1 MNKIFNYCILSL
13 LSVLTLTLGS
23 CTEEY
28 DYVKQK
34 AKGQQVYFS
43 NSLSSSVTITDNG
56 AHFIVPINR
65 IDTSEELTVNL
76 TATDES
82 GVLTIPSTVTFKA
95 GESEANITID
105 YDPSQIE
112 ADTYYDVT
120 LAVADADYTTPYGE
134 SSYAFSIVMWPPVT
148 ELGVAKFTD
157 TNFGINQY
165 SATLYQINGTNRFRL
180 SRPYDLLSGTNG
192 PDYLQFEILQAG
204 DTYPTGAQVT
214 ESDMVF
220 FDNVSLG
227 YDIFNIGTPTEMW
240 HPSNLMNMDVTHN
253 RVLAYQDNGLP
264 GAIQLAPYY
273 YAYSVQ
279 NPDGTT
285 SVYGSSYAENDGVI
299 TITFP
304 DYVYNPKDYTVSV
317 TGLGSV
323 IDSEDAGYAM
333 ANVTLGE
340 DVNEVRV
347 GIVEGTNTALAYMA
361 VRNGTVPT
369 TTVSENG
376 EVRIPCG
383 YTGDCTWVAIA
394 YAYNEENQ
402 LEECGRAFATTT
414 IYSNGSWVSLGEGLY
429 TDYLVAPLFVEGEDE
444 EGNPIPFDPITY
456 PVEVQENVAQPG
468 VYRLMRPY
476 APDVFGYGGGFGY
489 DETSNY
495 NIIIDAHD
503 PDAVYMTLQQSG
515 VGIYVCSYGGFVM
528 LNYGL
533 SFDQAKALGMINAKL
548 ENGVITFAAQELM
561 LGILDATTGTINLG
575 IPEANYESPVDV
587 LVLPSA
593 VNAQSMAKAK
603 AKAQMMPFAAPSS
616 KKMMPKSSLHKVQ
629 KNDKLNSLKKFGK
642 LSLDKN
648 VMQIRK

>member
-65 IDTSEELTVNL
+65 IDTAEELTVNL

-148 ELGVAKFTD
+148 ELGVAKFSD
-157 TNFGINQY
+157 TYIGINQY
-165 SATLYQINGTNRFRL
+165 SATLYQVTGTNRFRL

-192 PDYLQFEILQAG
+192 PDYLQFEILQPG
-204 DTYPTGAQVT
+204 DTYPNGVAVP
-214 ESDMVF
+214 EADMVY
-220 FDNVSLG
+220 FDRTDLG
-227 YDIFNIGTPTEMW
+227 YDIFGLGSTTWIF
-240 HPSNLMNMDVTHN
+240 HPSTLMYEDGSTPPVTNN

-264 GAIQLAPYY
+264 GAVQLAPFYIEPN
-273 YAYSVQ
+273 SMRGNDQ
-279 NPDGTT
+279 TGN
-285 SVYGSSYAENDGVI
+285 ENII

-528 LNYGL
+528 RNYGL

-561 LGILDATTGTINLG
+561 LGILDATTGTINLR

>member
-148 ELGVAKFTD
+148 ELGVAKFSD
-157 TNFGINQY
+157 TYIGINQY
-165 SATLYQINGTNRFRL
+165 SATLYQVTGTNRFRL

-192 PDYLQFEILQAG
+192 PDYLQFEILQPG
-204 DTYPTGAQVT
+204 DTYPNGVAVP
-214 ESDMVF
+214 EADMVY
-220 FDNVSLG
+220 FDRTDLG
-227 YDIFNIGTPTEMW
+227 YDIFGLGSVTWIY
-240 HPSNLMNMDVTHN
+240 HPSTLLYSDGSTPPVTNN

-264 GAIQLAPYY
+264 GAVQLAPFYIEPN
-273 YAYSVQ
+273 SMRGNDQ
-279 NPDGTT
+279 TGN
-285 SVYGSSYAENDGVI
+285 ENII

-429 TDYLVAPLFVEGEDE
+429 TDYLVATQFIADEDE

-515 VGIYVCSYGGFVM
+515 VGIYVCSYGGFAM

-561 LGILDATTGTINLG
+561 FG
-575 IPEANYESPVDV
+575 IPDETGMLNLYVPNANYDSPVDV

-616 KKMMPKSSLHKVQ
+616 KKMMPKSGLHKVQ

-642 LSLDKN
+642 LTLDKN

>member
-148 ELGVAKFTD
+148 ELGVAKFSD
-157 TNFGINQY
+157 TYIGINQY
-165 SATLYQINGTNRFRL
+165 SATLYQVTGTNRFRL

-192 PDYLQFEILQAG
+192 PDYLQFEILQPG
-204 DTYPTGAQVT
+204 DTYPNGVAVP
-214 ESDMVF
+214 EADMVY
-220 FDNVSLG
+220 FDRTDLG
-227 YDIFNIGTPTEMW
+227 YDIFGLGSTTWIF
-240 HPSNLMNMDVTHN
+240 HPSTLKYEDGSTPPVTNN

-264 GAIQLAPYY
+264 GAVQLAPFYIEPN
-273 YAYSVQ
+273 SMRGNDQ
-279 NPDGTT
+279 TGN
-285 SVYGSSYAENDGVI
+285 ENII

-429 TDYLVAPLFVEGEDE
+429 TDYLVAPLLVEGEDE

-503 PDAVYMTLQQSG
+503 PDAVYIPMQQTG
-515 VGIYVCSYGGFVM
+515 VGIYALSFGEYAM
-528 LNYGL
+528 QQYGL

-603 AKAQMMPFAAPSS
+603 AKAQMIPFAASSS

-642 LSLDKN
+642 LTLDKN

>member
-1 MNKIFNYCILSL
+1 
-13 LSVLTLTLGS
+13 
-23 CTEEY
+23 
-28 DYVKQK
+28 
-34 AKGQQVYFS
+34 
-43 NSLSSSVTITDNG
+43 
-56 AHFIVPINR
+56 
-65 IDTSEELTVNL
+65 
-76 TATDES
+76 
-82 GVLTIPSTVTFKA
+82 
-95 GESEANITID
+95 
-105 YDPSQIE
+105 
-112 ADTYYDVT
+112 
-120 LAVADADYTTPYGE
+120 
-134 SSYAFSIVMWPPVT
+134 
-148 ELGVAKFTD
+148 
-157 TNFGINQY
+157 
-165 SATLYQINGTNRFRL
+165 
-180 SRPYDLLSGTNG
+180 
-192 PDYLQFEILQAG
+192 
-204 DTYPTGAQVT
+204 
-214 ESDMVF
+214 
-220 FDNVSLG
+220 
-227 YDIFNIGTPTEMW
+227 
-240 HPSNLMNMDVTHN
+240 
-253 RVLAYQDNGLP
+253 
-264 GAIQLAPYY
+264 
-273 YAYSVQ
+273 
-279 NPDGTT
+279 
-285 SVYGSSYAENDGVI
+285 
-299 TITFP
+299 
-304 DYVYNPKDYTVSV
+304 
-317 TGLGSV
+317 
-323 IDSEDAGYAM
+323 M

-503 PDAVYMTLQQSG
+503 PDAVYIPMQQTG
-515 VGIYVCSYGGFVM
+515 VGIYALSFGEYAM
-528 LNYGL
+528 QQYGL

-603 AKAQMMPFAAPSS
+603 AKAQMIPFAASSS

-642 LSLDKN
+642 LTLDKN

>member
-82 GVLTIPSTVTFKA
+82 GVLTIPSTVTFKV

-148 ELGVAKFTD
+148 ELGVAKFSD
-157 TNFGINQY
+157 TYIGINQY
-165 SATLYQINGTNRFRL
+165 SATLYQVTGTNRFRL

-192 PDYLQFEILQAG
+192 PDYLQFEILQPG
-204 DTYPTGAQVT
+204 DTYPNGVAVP
-214 ESDMVF
+214 EADMVY
-220 FDNVSLG
+220 FDRTDLG
-227 YDIFNIGTPTEMW
+227 YDIFGLGSTTWIF
-240 HPSNLMNMDVTHN
+240 HPSTLKYEDGSTPPVTNN

-264 GAIQLAPYY
+264 GAVQLAPFYIEPN
-273 YAYSVQ
+273 SMRGNDQ
-279 NPDGTT
+279 TGN
-285 SVYGSSYAENDGVI
+285 ENII

-429 TDYLVAPLFVEGEDE
+429 TDYLVAPLLVEGEDE

-503 PDAVYMTLQQSG
+503 PDAVYIPMQQTG
-515 VGIYVCSYGGFVM
+515 VGIYALSFGEYAM
-528 LNYGL
+528 QQYGL

-603 AKAQMMPFAAPSS
+603 AKAQMIPFAASSS

>member
-148 ELGVAKFTD
+148 ELGVAKFSD
-157 TNFGINQY
+157 TYIGINQY
-165 SATLYQINGTNRFRL
+165 SATLYQVTGTNRFRL

-192 PDYLQFEILQAG
+192 PDYLQFEILQPG
-204 DTYPTGAQVT
+204 DTYPNGVAVP
-214 ESDMVF
+214 EADMVY
-220 FDNVSLG
+220 FDRTDLG
-227 YDIFNIGTPTEMW
+227 YDIFGLGSTTWIF
-240 HPSNLMNMDVTHN
+240 HPSTLMYEDGSTPPVTNN

-264 GAIQLAPYY
+264 GAVQLAPFYIEPN
-273 YAYSVQ
+273 SMRGNDQ
-279 NPDGTT
+279 TGN
-285 SVYGSSYAENDGVI
+285 ENII

-593 VNAQSMAKAK
+593 VNALSMAKAK
-603 AKAQMMPFAAPSS
+603 AKAQIMPFAAPSS

-642 LSLDKN
+642 LTLDKN

>member
-148 ELGVAKFTD
+148 ELGVAKFSD
-157 TNFGINQY
+157 TYIGINQY
-165 SATLYQINGTNRFRL
+165 SATLYQVTGTNRFRL

-192 PDYLQFEILQAG
+192 PDYLQFEILQPG
-204 DTYPTGAQVT
+204 DTYPNGVAVP
-214 ESDMVF
+214 EADMVY
-220 FDNVSLG
+220 FDRTDLG
-227 YDIFNIGTPTEMW
+227 YDIFGLGSTTWIF
-240 HPSNLMNMDVTHN
+240 HPSTLMYEDGSTPPVTNN

-264 GAIQLAPYY
+264 GAVQLAPFYIEPN
-273 YAYSVQ
+273 SMRGNDQ
-279 NPDGTT
+279 TGN
-285 SVYGSSYAENDGVI
+285 ENII

-593 VNAQSMAKAK
+593 VNALSMAKAK
-603 AKAQMMPFAAPSS
+603 AKAQMIPFAASSS

-642 LSLDKN
+642 LTLDKN

>member
-148 ELGVAKFTD
+148 ELGVAKFSD
-157 TNFGINQY
+157 TYIGINQY
-165 SATLYQINGTNRFRL
+165 SATLYQVTGTNRFRL

-192 PDYLQFEILQAG
+192 PDYLQFEILQPG
-204 DTYPTGAQVT
+204 DTYPNGVAVP
-214 ESDMVF
+214 EADMVY
-220 FDNVSLG
+220 FDRTDLG
-227 YDIFNIGTPTEMW
+227 YDIFGLGSTTWIF
-240 HPSNLMNMDVTHN
+240 HPSTLKYEDGSTPPVTNN

-264 GAIQLAPYY
+264 GAVQLAPFYIEPN
-273 YAYSVQ
+273 SMRGNDQ
-279 NPDGTT
+279 TGN
-285 SVYGSSYAENDGVI
+285 ENII

-503 PDAVYMTLQQSG
+503 PDAVYIPMQQTG
-515 VGIYVCSYGGFVM
+515 VGIYALSFGEYAM
-528 LNYGL
+528 QQYGL

-603 AKAQMMPFAAPSS
+603 AKAQMIPFAASSS

-642 LSLDKN
+642 LTLDKN

>member
-65 IDTSEELTVNL
+65 IDTAEELTVNL

-148 ELGVAKFTD
+148 ELGVAKFSD
-157 TNFGINQY
+157 TYIGINQY
-165 SATLYQINGTNRFRL
+165 SATLYQVTGTNRFRL

-192 PDYLQFEILQAG
+192 PDYLQFEILQPG
-204 DTYPTGAQVT
+204 DTYPNGVAVP
-214 ESDMVF
+214 EADMVY
-220 FDNVSLG
+220 FDRTDLG
-227 YDIFNIGTPTEMW
+227 YDIFGLGSTTWIF
-240 HPSNLMNMDVTHN
+240 HPSTLKYEDGSTPPVTNN

-264 GAIQLAPYY
+264 GAVQLAPFYIEPN
-273 YAYSVQ
+273 SMRGNDQ
-279 NPDGTT
+279 TGN
-285 SVYGSSYAENDGVI
+285 ENII

-503 PDAVYMTLQQSG
+503 PDAVYIPMQQTG
-515 VGIYVCSYGGFVM
+515 VGIYALSFGEYAM
-528 LNYGL
+528 QQYGL
-533 SFDQAKALGMINAKL
+533 SFDQAKGAGMINAKL

-561 LGILDATTGTINLG
+561 LGMLNATTGTINLG

-603 AKAQMMPFAAPSS
+603 AKAKMMPFVAPSS
-616 KKMMPKSSLHKVQ
+616 KKMMPKNSLHKVQ

-642 LSLDKN
+642 LTLDKN

>member
-65 IDTSEELTVNL
+65 IDTAEELTVNL

-148 ELGVAKFTD
+148 ELGVAKFSD
-157 TNFGINQY
+157 TYIGINQY
-165 SATLYQINGTNRFRL
+165 SATLYQVTGTNRFRL

-192 PDYLQFEILQAG
+192 PDYLQFEILQPG
-204 DTYPTGAQVT
+204 DTYPNGVAVP
-214 ESDMVF
+214 EADMVY
-220 FDNVSLG
+220 FDRTDLG
-227 YDIFNIGTPTEMW
+227 YDIFGLGSTTWIF
-240 HPSNLMNMDVTHN
+240 HPSTLKYEDGSTPPVTNN

-264 GAIQLAPYY
+264 GAVQLAPFYIEPN
-273 YAYSVQ
+273 SMRGNDQ
-279 NPDGTT
+279 TGN
-285 SVYGSSYAENDGVI
+285 ENII

-528 LNYGL
+528 RNYGL

-561 LGILDATTGTINLG
+561 LGILDATTGTINLR